1 MERDKN
7 KYLEY
12 LISEYLLSFDNKFTF
27 EEKKY
32 LDQNPY
38 LILQYFSEL
47 DKRINNNDSNLFSFT
62 KRETKCIRKIIRY
75 YCKSEDKEYLVNP
88 LMVNFSN
95 YVYQDL
101 TFKLKN
107 IIFSARDDVEFLD
120 NSVDFFESKSVIKR
134 NSLSQLFMDKIG
146 SLIFELLDNISFC
159 REMMNNGNILDLPL
173 MNYKNGFEIIDEISS
188 KFYFIDKS
196 KEITVDDLKALDYF
210 DAKTI
215 DSMDIILNT
224 NSNLQD
230 DLKTGI
236 YNSIIVRIKDLLF
249 SLLNIMSYV
258 NKSDEKLSSM
268 DLDNVIDLLDKA
280 FLTLSGCQ
288 FVSVSQ
294 VQVK

>member
-1 MERDKN
+1 MGRDKN

-12 LISEYLLSFDNKFTF
+12 LISEYLLSFDNKFTL
-27 EEKKY
+27 EEIKY

-38 LILQYFSEL
+38 LILQYLDEL
-47 DKRINNNDSNLFSFT
+47 DKKINNKDYNLFSFS
-62 KRETKCIRKIIRY
+62 KKETKCIRKIIKF
-75 YCKSEDKEYLVNP
+75 YCKSEDRENVTNP

-95 YVYQDL
+95 QVYQDL

-120 NSVDFFESKSVIKR
+120 DRVDFFESKSVTKR

-188 KFYFIDKS
+188 EFCFIDKS
-196 KEITVDDLKALDYF
+196 KEITVVDLKALDYF

-224 NSNLQD
+224 YNNLQD
-230 DLKTGI
+230 DFKTGI

-268 DLDNVIDLLDKA
+268 DSDHVIDLLDKA